1 MLEVVAIEASQIDRQ
16 PTQLLDLQLLRVQLQ
31 LLQQQ
36 QQPRG
41 QVHLH
46 HQD

>member
-16 PTQLLDLQLLRVQLQ
+16 PTQPLDLQLLLVQLQ
-31 LLQQQ
+31 QQQQQ

-46 HQD
+46 PQD

>member
-1 MLEVVAIEASQIDRQ
+1 MLEVVAIEASQIDRP
-16 PTQLLDLQLLRVQLQ
+16 PTQLLDLQLLRVQL
-31 LLQQQ
+31 LQQHL

-46 HQD
+46 PQD